1 MGADFFWSPEL
12 IRIRLKSPRR
22 GHPHAAEV
30 EPTAPEGGPLELR
43 DYLRALK
50 RSWMLMIVLAVIG
63 AAGGFAYT
71 ALQKPSYAATAQT
84 YVSARTA
91 GSLGDAA
98 AGVTYVQQ
106 AVASYA
112 SVATMSYV
120 LKPVITGLK
129 LDMTPAQL
137 ATEITTTTSGTTAVL
152 EITATDHSAS
162 RAIAIANAVAKQLSV
177 AAMSLTPESVATGGA
192 TAATSASIKLT
203 VVDPAVAPA
212 TATGPSRALVIG
224 GGAAGGVVL
233 AVLIG
238 LLRELL
244 DTRIRTAEDVE
255 RATELPLLGMIRRDT
270 NVARHPLPV
279 LDAARSPQAE
289 SFRTLRTNLR
299 YVELDDIAK
308 SVVIT
313 SSIESE
319 GKSTTAA
326 NLALAAA
333 DLGQRVLLV
342 DADLRRPAVGSLF
355 GIDES
360 IGLSDVLI
368 GQVSLDDAV
377 QEVARSGLQVLPA
390 GAVPPNPNEMLQSRA
405 MTELLERLHAEYD
418 LVVFDTP
425 PLLPVSDAAVLGVQ
439 VGGVALVAASGQV
452 QRAQLDAAIRSLERV
467 NARVVGVIVTKVPRR
482 GTDGYGYGYGLN
494 AEQERRGRGTD
505 RHLKT
510 REA

>member
-1 MGADFFWSPEL
+1 
-12 IRIRLKSPRR
+12 
-22 GHPHAAEV
+22 
-30 EPTAPEGGPLELR
+30 LELR
-43 DYLRALK
+43 DYLRAIQ
-50 RSWMLMIVLAVIG
+50 RSWLLMIVLAVIG
-63 AAGGFAYT
+63 AAGGYAYT
-71 ALQKPSYAATAQT
+71 ALQTPTYAATAQT
-84 YVSARTA
+84 YVSARSA

-106 AVASYA
+106 AVTSYA
-112 SVATMSYV
+112 DVATMSYV
-120 LKPVITGLK
+120 LKPVIAGLK
-129 LDMTPAQL
+129 LDMTPADL
-137 ATEITTTTSGTTAVL
+137 AKEIQTTTTGTTAVL
-152 EITATDHSAS
+152 DITATDQSPS
-162 RAIAIANAVAKQLSV
+162 RAIAIANAVAKQLSS
-177 AAMSLTPESVATGGA
+177 AAVSLTPESVAAAGA
-192 TAATSASIKLT
+192 AGAATSASIKLT

-212 TATGPSRALVIG
+212 AATGPSRVLLIA

-244 DTRIRTAEDVE
+244 DTRVRTSEDVE
-255 RATELPLLGMIRRDT
+255 RVTELPLLGMIRRDT
-270 NVARHPLPV
+270 TLSRHPLPV

-289 SFRTLRTNLR
+289 AFRTLRTNLR
-299 YVELDDIAK
+299 YVELDEVAK
-308 SVVIT
+308 SIVVT
-313 SSIESE
+313 SSVESE

-333 DLGQRVLLV
+333 SLGQRVLLV

-355 GIDES
+355 GIDDS

-377 QEVARSGLQVLPA
+377 QDVAESGLQVLPA

-405 MTELLERLHAEYD
+405 MGALLERLHERYD

-452 QRAQLDAAIRSLERV
+452 QRAQLEAALRSLERV
-467 NARVVGVIVTKVPRR
+467 NARVVGVIVTMVPRR
-482 GTDGYGYGYGLN
+482 GSDAYGYGYGLDAG
-494 AEQERRGRGTD
+494 AERPVRGADRR
-505 RHLKT
+505 LKT